1 MTMSNAISVNSKS
14 DRAFGII
21 NFVLLAAFVLAALY
35 PFIYVLSASISH
47 GDEVASGRVV
57 LFPRDITFA
66 AFNQVF
72 SDMEFWVTYGN
83 TLFYTFAGVA
93 VSLAFVVPGA
103 YALSKSRL
111 RGRRFFNLMIAFT
124 MWFHAGMIP
133 FFLNMRDLGLLD
145 SRFGYL
151 IGFACSAFNIILL
164 RNYFEA
170 ISPAFEE
177 AAKLEG
183 ASDWQIFYKIFVPLS
198 KPAIITVGLFF
209 AVFRWNG
216 YFWAMILL
224 KDETKIPLQVYLK
237 KIVVEQNF
245 DDVVAAVSLDAAY
258 SLETMIYA
266 IIVSS
271 VVPMLLFY
279 PYIQKYFNKGA
290 LLGGVKE

>member
-1 MTMSNAISVNSKS
+1 MSNAISVNSKS
-14 DRAFGII
+14 DRAFGIV
-21 NFVLLAAFVLAALY
+21 NFILLAIFVLAALY
-35 PFIYVLSASISH
+35 PFIYVLSASMSH
-47 GDEVASGRVV
+47 GDAVATGSVV
-57 LFPRDITFA
+57 LFPKDITFG
-66 AFNQVF
+66 AFTQIF
-72 SDMEFWVTYGN
+72 SDKQFWVTYAN

-103 YALSKSRL
+103 YALSKRRL

-151 IGFACSAFNIILL
+151 LGFACSAFNIILL

-183 ASDWQIFYKIFVPLS
+183 ASDWEIFYKIFVPLS

-224 KDETKIPLQVYLK
+224 KEESKIPLQVYLK

-245 DDVVAAVSLDAAY
+245 DDVVSHTALNAAY

-266 IIVSS
+266 IIVCS

>member
-1 MTMSNAISVNSKS
+1 MSNKISASS
-14 DRAFGII
+14 SGDRAFGFI
-21 NFVLLAAFVLAALY
+21 NFTLLAVFTLACLY
-35 PFIYVLSASISH
+35 PFIYVLSASMSH
-47 GDEVASGRVV
+47 GDEVSAGRVF
-57 LFPRDITFA
+57 LFPRHITFE
-66 AFNQVF
+66 AFEVVF
-72 SDMEFWVTYGN
+72 KDMEFWITYGN
-83 TLFYTFAGVA
+83 TLFYTIAGVA

-103 YALSKSRL
+103 YALSKPRL
-111 RGRRFFNLMIAFT
+111 RGRKYLNLMIAFT

-151 IGFACSAFNIILL
+151 IGFACNAFNVILL
-164 RNYFEA
+164 RNYFES

-183 ASDWQIFYKIFVPLS
+183 ASDWHIFWKIFVPLS

-237 KIVVEQNF
+237 KVIVEQNF
-245 DDVVAAVSLDAAY
+245 DDVVSQTAVNASY

-266 IIVSS
+266 IIVCSL
-271 VVPMLLFY
+271 VPMLLFY

-290 LLGGVKE
+290 MLGGVKG

>member
-1 MTMSNAISVNSKS
+1 MSNKISVSSSS

-21 NFVLLAAFVLAALY
+21 NFVLVALFVVAALY
-35 PFIYVLSASISH
+35 PFVYVLSASMSH
-47 GDEVASGRVV
+47 GDEVSAGRVV
-57 LFPRDITFA
+57 FFPINITFA
-66 AFNQVF
+66 AFYEVF
-72 SDMEFWVTYGN
+72 KDGEFWLTYAN

-93 VSLAFVVPGA
+93 MSLAFVVPGA
-103 YALSKSRL
+103 YALSKPRL
-111 RGRRFFNLMIAFT
+111 RGRKFFNIAIAFT
-124 MWFHAGMIP
+124 MWFNAGMIP

-151 IGFACSAFNIILL
+151 IGFACNAFNVILL
-164 RNYFEA
+164 RNYFES

-183 ASDWQIFYKIFVPLS
+183 ASDWHIFWNIFIPLS

-224 KDETKIPLQVYLK
+224 KDETKIPLQVFLK
-237 KIVVEQNF
+237 KIIVEQNF
-245 DDVVAAVSLDAAY
+245 DDVVSQTAVNASY

-266 IIVSS
+266 VIVCST
-271 VVPMLLFY
+271 VPMLILY